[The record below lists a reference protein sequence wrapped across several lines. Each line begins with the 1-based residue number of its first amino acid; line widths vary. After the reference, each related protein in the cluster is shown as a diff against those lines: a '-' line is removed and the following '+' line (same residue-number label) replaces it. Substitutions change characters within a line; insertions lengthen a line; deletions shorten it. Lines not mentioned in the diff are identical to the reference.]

1 MNTTAPKVFL
11 GSVLIALTFSV
22 ARSQP
27 ATSAPS
33 PSQSASP
40 AAVALPTPPP
50 EQKAYDEARRIKEP
64 EKKIEALEKVT
75 KDFQGFV
82 VMQARND
89 VLDTLI
95 KNFPTQTDRI
105 RTAAERYL
113 QPVPGLFISG
123 PPAQLAVA
131 G

>member
-22 ARSQP
+22 ARSQS

-50 EQKAYDEARRIKEP
+50 QQKAYDEARRIKEP
-64 EKKIEALEKVT
+64 EKKIAALEKVT
-75 KDFQGFV
+75 KDFPEGFV
-82 VMQARND
+82 VMQARSE
-89 VLDTLI
+89 VLDTLV

-105 RTAAERYL
+105 RAA
-113 QPVPGLFISG
+113 
-123 PPAQLAVA
+123 A
-131 G
+131 